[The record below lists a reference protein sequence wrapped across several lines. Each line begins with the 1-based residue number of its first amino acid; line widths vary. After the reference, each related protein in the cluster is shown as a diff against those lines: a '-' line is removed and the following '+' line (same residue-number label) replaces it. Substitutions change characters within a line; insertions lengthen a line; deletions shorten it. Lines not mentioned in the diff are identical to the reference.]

1 MRSHRFAVLALAGV
15 LALGAPAAAQQMPAG
30 EAATAAVPAA
40 PPASQENGPSNA
52 AAAQVPSTASNGLP
66 SEPAPPRTLRAYWH
80 VWIAFTLAWLLLFG
94 YVVSIARRWARVERD
109 LDSVSRGAGPV

>member
-1 MRSHRFAVLALAGV
+1 MRSHRFVAVLALAGV
-15 LALGAPAAAQQMPAG
+15 LALAAPAAAQQVPAG
-30 EAATAAVPAA
+30 EAATAAVPAT
-40 PPASQENGPSNA
+40 PPASQESTPSND
-52 AAAQVPSTASNGLP
+52 AAAQAPSTSNGLP

-109 LDSVSRGAGPV
+109 LDAVSRGAGPV